1 MRKTK
6 LYINCQKTRIFL
18 AKSPLPIKI
27 LQRNY
32 GKCRWSQDTIV
43 MWRYRKD
50 EAVYK
55 LSRDKDVFSKPCKEP
70 YLWKYFREI
79 THTFIHKITIPMNMK
94 TLTICKI
101 DKRPDFSS
109 AQRSDKRSFE
119 LSIQYTTQGSKKKLF
134 FITNNSLSDV
144 NAAWQWCLCINKRHW
159 SQIRNN

>member
-1 MRKTK
+1 
-6 LYINCQKTRIFL
+6 
-18 AKSPLPIKI
+18 
-27 LQRNY
+27 
-32 GKCRWSQDTIV
+32 

-101 DKRPDFSS
+101 DKRPDFFISS
-109 AQRSDKRSFE
+109 ILGERSDKRSFE

-134 FITNNSLSDV
+134 FITNTSLSDV
-144 NAAWQWCLCINKRHW
+144 NADDNGAYISTRGTGRKYTIINKKDFNRKD
-159 SQIRNN
+159 